1 MGLSA
6 ETSLMMLWRARQDG
20 FDRKT
25 VSSMFLHQEGILI
38 PDENINVFSRN
49 CSYILMQRREGGDTE
64 GNTRKEDSTTIH
76 LQPYFP
82 PDKLL
87 RHLSHKLNAIAT
99 HIMHYPV
106 AVRCI
111 CNSSRR

>member
-1 MGLSA
+1 MGISA
-6 ETSLMMLWRARQDG
+6 EASLMMLWRAREDG

-49 CSYILMQRREGGDTE
+49 CSYILMQRREGEDTE
-64 GNTRKEDSTTIH
+64 GNTGKEDSTTIH

-87 RHLSHKLNAIAT
+87 RH
-99 HIMHYPV
+99 
-106 AVRCI
+106 
-111 CNSSRR
+111 